1 VVFLSGLVT
10 SGTLDTIIVTQG
22 GREYE
27 MFSSDSGVQPMPADL
42 RPEVV
47 ERVVEIASQLGSEG
61 REGKAVG
68 ALFVLGDSDRVKSMS
83 RQLILNPFQGYE
95 EANRNILD
103 PSLKET
109 VKELSTIDGAFIIR
123 GDGVIESCGAFL
135 KTAGQKE
142 SELPQGLGARHHAAA
157 GITAVTDSIAV
168 TVSQSTGTVT
178 VSRGGGLITEIEKP
192 RPVGLASVPSTQE
205 SGS

>member
-1 VVFLSGLVT
+1 
-10 SGTLDTIIVTQG
+10 
-22 GREYE
+22 
-27 MFSSDSGVQPMPADL
+27 
-42 RPEVV
+42 
-47 ERVVEIASQLGSEG
+47 
-61 REGKAVG
+61 
-68 ALFVLGDSDRVKSMS
+68 MS

-109 VKELSTIDGAFIIR
+109 VKELSTIDGAFILR

-135 KTAGQKE
+135 KTTGQKE

-168 TVSQSTGTVT
+168 TVSESTGTVT
-178 VSRGGGLITEIEKP
+178 VFRGGGLITEIEKP
-192 RPVGLASVPSTQE
+192 RPVGLASVASKLE
-205 SGS
+205 SGT